1 MNMHSE
7 REARGKPRGQAS
19 GSDMDTLLHVE
30 DSRGKAAGSFKKR
43 SAWPLTIAVFLG
55 VVFAVNFTLLYLA
68 LSTDDGLAEENY
80 YEKGLMY
87 NSMLRNEK
95 ELGWDIELSFDGT
108 PGARPANSVNVRI
121 YDRAGAGL
129 EGAAVKVTLR
139 RPTSDRYDRVFDL
152 ANSGAGP
159 SYSGA
164 ITIPLPGIWDL
175 RVTAGKDG
183 HEMEKTFRIHV

>member
-1 MNMHSE
+1 MHGE
-7 REARGKPRGQAS
+7 RKARSKLR
-19 GSDMDTLLHVE
+19 
-30 DSRGKAAGSFKKR
+30 GSFKKR
-43 SAWPLTIAVFLG
+43 SAWPLTIAAFLG
-55 VVFAVNFTLLYLA
+55 IVFAVNFVLLYLA
-68 LSTDDGLAEENY
+68 FRTDDGLVEENY

-87 NSMLRNEK
+87 NSTLRNEK

-108 PGARPANSVNVRI
+108 PGAKPANGVNVRI

-139 RPTSDRYDRVFDL
+139 RPTSDRYDRVFGL
-152 ANSGAGP
+152 VRSGSGP

-164 ITIPLPGIWDL
+164 IAIPLPGIWDL

>member
-1 MNMHSE
+1 M
-7 REARGKPRGQAS
+7 
-19 GSDMDTLLHVE
+19 
-30 DSRGKAAGSFKKR
+30 KKR
-43 SAWPLTIAVFLG
+43 SAWPLTIAAFLG
-55 VVFAVNFTLLYLA
+55 IVFAVNFALLYLA
-68 LSTDDGLAEENY
+68 FRTDDGLAEENY

-87 NSMLRNEK
+87 DSTLRNEK

-108 PGARPANSVNVRI
+108 SGAKPANSVNVRI
-121 YDRAGAGL
+121 YDRAGGGL

-152 ANSGAGP
+152 AGSGSGP

-164 ITIPLPGIWDL
+164 IAIPLPGIWDL

>member
-1 MNMHSE
+1 M
-7 REARGKPRGQAS
+7 
-19 GSDMDTLLHVE
+19 
-30 DSRGKAAGSFKKR
+30 KKR

-68 LSTDDGLAEENY
+68 LSSDDGLAEKDY
-80 YEKGLMY
+80 YEKGLTY
-87 NSMLRNEK
+87 NSTLLNEK

-108 PGARPANSVNVRI
+108 PGARPAHSVNVRI

-152 ANSGAGP
+152 AGSGAGP

-164 ITIPLPGIWDL
+164 IAIPLPGIWDL